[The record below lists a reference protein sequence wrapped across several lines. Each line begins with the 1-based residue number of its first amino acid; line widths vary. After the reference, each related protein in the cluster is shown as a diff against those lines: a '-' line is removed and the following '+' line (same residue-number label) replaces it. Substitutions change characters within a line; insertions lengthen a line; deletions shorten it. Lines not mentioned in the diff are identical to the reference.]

1 MEAGKVTNN
10 TLYRIP
16 KEIKGENKIALNMNG
31 KQLIACG
38 VGIAIDLGIYFTM
51 HLELDQMLM
60 VTLVLVGGALVVSS
74 KSVDGVSIPYYAFD
88 YVKKMA
94 YRYDRRTYRTK
105 NKVLTALNSKYSEL
119 KAKDMQDKKIA
130 KKLEIERK
138 QKEKKNT
145 KLKAIY

>member
-1 MEAGKVTNN
+1 MA

-38 VGIAIDLGIYFTM
+38 TGIAIDLGIYYSM

-74 KSVDGVSIPYYAFD
+74 KTVDGVSVPYYAFD
-88 YVKKMA
+88 YIKKMA
-94 YRYDRRTYRTK
+94 YRYDHRTYRTK
-105 NKVLTALNSKYSEL
+105 NKIITALNSKYKEL
-119 KAKDMQDKKIA
+119 KAKDMQDKKTA
-130 KKLEIERK
+130 KKVKALEKARD
-138 QKEKKNT
+138 KKKT

>member
-1 MEAGKVTNN
+1 MA

-38 VGIAIDLGIYFTM
+38 VGVAIDLGIYFTM

>member
-1 MEAGKVTNN
+1 MA

-38 VGIAIDLGIYFTM
+38 AGIAIDLGVYFTM

-60 VTLVLVGGALVVSS
+60 VTLVLVGGALIVSS
-74 KSVDGVSIPYYAFD
+74 KTVDGVSIPYYAFD

-94 YRYDRRTYRTK
+94 YRYDRRSYRTK
-105 NKVLTALNSKYSEL
+105 NKVIMALNDRYSSL
-119 KAKDMQDKKIA
+119 KATDMQDKKTA
-130 KKLEIERK
+130 KKINTENKRK
-138 QKEKKNT
+138 AAKKT
-145 KLKAIY
+145 KLKVIY

>member
-1 MEAGKVTNN
+1 MA

-38 VGIAIDLGIYFTM
+38 TGIAIDLGIYYTM
-51 HLELDQMLM
+51 HLQLDQMLM

-88 YVKKMA
+88 YIRKMA
-94 YRYDRRTYRTK
+94 YRYDVRKYRTK
-105 NKVLTALNSKYSEL
+105 NKVICALNERYNEL
-119 KAKDMQDKKIA
+119 KALDMQDKRTA
-130 KKLEIERK
+130 KKIESERK
-138 QKEKKNT
+138 ARNRKQT

>member
-1 MEAGKVTNN
+1 MA

>member
-1 MEAGKVTNN
+1 MA

-145 KLKAIY
+145 KS

>member
-1 MEAGKVTNN
+1 MA

-119 KAKDMQDKKIA
+119 KAKDMKDKKIA

>member
-1 MEAGKVTNN
+1 MA

-31 KQLIACG
+31 KQLMACG
-38 VGIAIDLGIYFTM
+38 AGIAIDLGIYFTM

-105 NKVLTALNSKYSEL
+105 NKVIMALNRKYSEL
-119 KAKDMQDKKIA
+119 KAKDMQDKKTA
-130 KKLEIERK
+130 KKIQAERK

>member
-1 MEAGKVTNN
+1 MA

-38 VGIAIDLGIYFTM
+38 IGIAVDLGIYYTL

-60 VTLVLVGGALVVSS
+60 VTLVLVGGALIVSS
-74 KSVDGVSIPYYAFD
+74 KSVDGVSVPYYAFD

-105 NKVLTALNSKYSEL
+105 NKVITALNSKYSEL
-119 KAKDMQDKKIA
+119 KAKDMQDKRTA
-130 KKLEIERK
+130 KKINAERK
-138 QKEKKNT
+138 HKEKKKT
-145 KLKAIY
+145 KLKVIY